1 VSVETSLREG
11 FARTVTLMKDIG
23 LDVGSYRLSLYGL
36 FSAIVVAILLWI
48 AVKLPNRALKWLLRR
63 NSQIDEAQRLLAE
76 VETE

>member
-1 VSVETSLREG
+1 MSVETSLREG

-48 AVKLPNRALKWLLRR
+48 AVKLTMRAL
-63 NSQIDEAQRLLAE
+63 
-76 VETE
+76 